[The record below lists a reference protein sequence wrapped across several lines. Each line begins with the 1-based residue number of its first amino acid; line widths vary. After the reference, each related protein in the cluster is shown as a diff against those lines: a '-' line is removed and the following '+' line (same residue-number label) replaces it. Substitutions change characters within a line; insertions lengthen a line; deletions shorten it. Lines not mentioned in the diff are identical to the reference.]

1 MQKNGKEIADE
12 AMKPPFWENLIL
24 ISGFKITK
32 LYYFNR
38 TKWLYVHYYR
48 VSLKRFTAYTWD
60 VRYYRAILA

>member
-32 LYYFNR
+32 KPIKYYFNA
-38 TKWLYVHYYR
+38 TKWLYVHYY
-48 VSLKRFTAYTWD
+48 SI
-60 VRYYRAILA
+60 IL